1 MRDFGGVSYAE
12 KRLGRRAPTTT
23 CQKTSHAAQALG
35 QRQARCNT
43 VCNLPSGK
51 PGQAAVE
58 KRARRRHQKAAVK
71 HAAFAQHLIEKEM
84 IPTAG
89 IETRIVERGEKL

>member
-23 CQKTSHAAQALG
+23 CQKTSDAAQALG
-35 QRQARCNT
+35 QRQAGRNAI
-43 VCNLPSGK
+43 CNLPSGK
-51 PGQAAVE
+51 PDQAAVE

-71 HAAFAQHLIEKEM
+71 HAAFAQHLIEKEVV
-84 IPTAG
+84 PSPG
-89 IETRIVERGEKL
+89 IEPGIVERGEEL